1 MVQMSDQVGLG
12 GWFTCIC
19 LIYISLTKSFYTV
32 LSSFPHHA
40 LHIKRT
46 SQKSNSEV
54 FRKKKPWWITDD
66 SWEAWDYA
74 GVCRYFSLFLGLNC
88 KLVYVKKKILGGGT
102 PQKKSHL
109 NVFVVFFG
117 HMLTVFIN
125 ASEEKTK
132 KTFVIG
138 VLLTSFSSSQSF
150 NAPWIE
156 GTFDCVYFYFLEATR
171 ISRPPGRRSKLST
184 QTILKLGSKV
194 AADSSL
200 PPRSILNSRLS
211 SDTLRWRNLLD
222 LTGLKLSLEKLLSS
236 PCFNSAPS

>member
-1 MVQMSDQVGLG
+1 MNHWWLMRGLRLCRCLQV
-12 GWFTCIC
+12 FQ
-19 LIYISLTKSFYTV
+19 
-32 LSSFPHHA
+32 SFPWLKLQA
-40 LHIKRT
+40 CVC
-46 SQKSNSEV
+46 QKKN
-54 FRKKKPWWITDD
+54 FGGGD
-66 SWEAWDYA
+66 ST
-74 GVCRYFSLFLGLNC
+74 
-88 KLVYVKKKILGGGT
+88 KKIT
-102 PQKKSHL
+102 SEC
-109 NVFVVFFG
+109 FCCFFWPY
-117 HMLTVFIN
+117 VNCVYKCIWREN
-125 ASEEKTK
+125 K